1 MLENDRGSKKRSTR
15 NQAPDGE
22 GVVSE
27 SELAKLESFVG
38 YNLRRAAARQRERF
52 RSIFDRYEIRPVQLT
67 VLALIRDSTPLRQSE
82 LGKSLEMKR
91 ANVVTIL
98 DELIQRGLVGRELAD
113 NDRRSYVL
121 YLTPSGK
128 RLTNKLLSLHEKL
141 EQDLARSFGQ
151 KELSKLV
158 ELLRAFRRLDPNPRL
173 GRR

>member
-1 MLENDRGSKKRSTR
+1 MLENDRGSKKRSAR
-15 NQAPDGE
+15 NQAPAAE
-22 GVVSE
+22 GLVSQA
-27 SELAKLESFVG
+27 ELAKLEAFVG

-52 RSIFDRYEIRPVQLT
+52 RSVFDRYEIRPVQLT
-67 VLALIRDSTPLRQSE
+67 VLALIRESMPLKQSE

-91 ANVVTIL
+91 ANVVTVL

-121 YLTPSGK
+121 FLTPSGK
-128 RLTNKLLSLHEKL
+128 RLTNKLLTLHDKL

-158 ELLRAFRRLDPNPRL
+158 DLLRAFRQLDPNPRFAK
-173 GRR
+173 R